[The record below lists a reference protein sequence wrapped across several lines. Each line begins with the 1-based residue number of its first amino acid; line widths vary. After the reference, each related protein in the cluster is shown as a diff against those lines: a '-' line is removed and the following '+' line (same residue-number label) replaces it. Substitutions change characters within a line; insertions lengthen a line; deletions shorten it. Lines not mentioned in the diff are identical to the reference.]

1 MHGSLTD
8 LNQAKNIITKTW
20 YEAVNEVK
28 GERAVEKVLENNDLP
43 KPDQIISIGKAASS
57 MFKAAFHH
65 YLKDEKE
72 PENINGL
79 VITKYDHSEALP
91 SHIKHSNIKQ
101 WESSHPIPDQNSL
114 MAGKDALECVNS
126 MSQSSK
132 LLLLISGGASSLA
145 EVLSENVSIED
156 LLSLNSDLLRSG
168 AHIEEINTKR
178 KLISKI
184 KGGKLLSHFKGAH
197 VTTIAISDVPN
208 GNLEVLG
215 SGIGSGTLV
224 NKETTT
230 FNAYLAATN
239 ETARNKA
246 AEYANKAGIEI
257 IENSECLYDDII
269 PLSERLSQSIKTGPK
284 GIYIWGGEPTV
295 KLPDNP
301 GEGGRNQAL
310 GLLLAKHIKDEE
322 NIAIIVAGTD
332 GTDGPTNAA
341 GAIIDGTT
349 YQTAHEAEKAIKE
362 ANAGPYLKSVEALFT
377 SGPTGTNVM
386 DLIIAIKF

>member
-72 PENINGL
+72 PENIHGL
-79 VITKYDHSEALP
+79 VITKYDHSETLP
-91 SHIKHSNIKQ
+91 SHIKQ

-215 SGIGSGTLV
+215 SGIGSGALV

-295 KLPDNP
+295 KLPDTP

>member
-20 YEAVNEVK
+20 YEAVKEVK
-28 GERAVEKVLENNDLP
+28 GERAVEKVLQDNDLP

-79 VITKYDHSEALP
+79 VITKYNHSEALP
-91 SHIKHSNIKQ
+91 SHIKQ

-114 MAGKDALECVNS
+114 QAGKDALECVNS

-156 LLSLNSDLLRSG
+156 LLSLNSDLLKSG
-168 AHIEEINTKR
+168 ADIEKINTKR

-184 KGGKLLSHFKGAH
+184 KGGKLLSHFKGKHA
-197 VTTIAISDVPN
+197 TTIAISDVPN

-215 SGIGSGTLV
+215 SGIGSGALI

-230 FNAYLAATN
+230 FNVYLAATN

-246 AEYANKAGIEI
+246 AEYAKEVGMEI

-349 YQTAHEAEKAIKE
+349 YQTAHEAEKAINE
-362 ANAGPYLKSVEALFT
+362 ANAGPYLKSMKALFT

-386 DLIIAIKF
+386 DLIIGIKF